1 MDFIKSHLK
10 LVVPVAVVL
19 VLLIVGVSFYGSVNK
34 TRDQLIVKEKSLN
47 AQYLAN
53 QNELSTYIL
62 QFKETMGVADAGS
75 DKLNEILSDAIS
87 GRYDGNMTP
96 GTGGSMFSAITEA
109 YPDLT
114 ATSASYAKV
123 QDLVISGRNAY
134 KNTQNLLLDKIR
146 DYETW
151 TTSGITR
158 SFMVKNLLGAPTDG
172 LRATVGKQTFKGQDA
187 LDKMN
192 EIVLSGD
199 AIKSYDTGT
208 MEPLITPNKK

>member
-1 MDFIKSHLK
+1 MDFVKSHMK
-10 LVVPVAVVL
+10 LVVPIAVVI

-47 AQYLAN
+47 AQYLSN
-53 QNELSTYIL
+53 QNELSTYVL
-62 QFKETMGVADAGS
+62 QFKETMGVADAGN
-75 DKLNEILSDAIS
+75 DKLNEILSAAIS

-96 GTGGSMFSAITEA
+96 GTSGSMFSAITEA

-172 LRATVGKQTFKGQDA
+172 LRATVGTQTFKGQDA

-192 EIVLSGD
+192 QIVLSGE

-208 MEPLITPNKK
+208 MEPLITPKK